1 MKRYVYAFDST
12 QAARAAIV
20 LLRTRGISDD
30 RLSLIAR
37 SDIQLDEV
45 PERYLDASTDFAPA
59 LGRGAAVGGITG
71 LFAGIVAMA
80 IPALGIAIG
89 GPALLAFLAGGAAV
103 GAWSSAMIGS
113 AVPDEVRRTFDDEIK
128 AGRSLLVV
136 DSDGGNDASITTA
149 LAAENRH
156 LLWQGQVDKT
166 PAV

>member
-1 MKRYVYAFDST
+1 VKRYVYALDSPR
-12 QAARAAIV
+12 AARDAIS
-20 LLRTRGISDD
+20 LLRQRGITDQCISV
-30 RLSLIAR
+30 IAR

-59 LGRGAAVGGITG
+59 LGRGAAIGGITG

-80 IPALGIAIG
+80 IPPLGIAIG
-89 GPALLAFLAGGAAV
+89 GPALLGFLAGGAVV

-136 DSDGGNDASITTA
+136 DSNGRNDASIVTT
-149 LAAENRH
+149 LSAENPH
-156 LLWQGQVDKT
+156 LLWQGKVDKT